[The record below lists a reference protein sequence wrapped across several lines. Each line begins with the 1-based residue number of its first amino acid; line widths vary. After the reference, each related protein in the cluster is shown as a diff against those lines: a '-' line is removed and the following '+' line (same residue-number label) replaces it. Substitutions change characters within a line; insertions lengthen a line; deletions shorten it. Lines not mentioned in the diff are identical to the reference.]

1 MRHVRLRGPMGV
13 ENGTIEDRRIV
24 TEGGTKIE
32 PLDPQTLELPEPYA
46 LLAPIEAPEVWCA
59 GVTYE
64 RSRDARV
71 EESAVKDVYTLVY
84 DAPRPELFMKDAAM
98 RRTVGPGRPIG
109 IRDDSTWNVPEPE
122 IGVVLGSHGRIAGLT
137 IGNDVSSRDIE
148 GANPLYLPQAKI
160 YAGAC
165 AIGPAVYVPENFDA
179 SLHIRMRVTDEWGR
193 IVFEGETFTARMRR
207 SFSELVHWL
216 LIDNPVP
223 PGSVLLTGTGLVPPD
238 SFNLVPGHFVEIH
251 VPEIGTLVNPV
262 VRAAE
267 LIEKES
273 AP

>member
-1 MRHVRLRGPMGV
+1 MRYARLRGPEGV
-13 ENGTIEDRRIV
+13 VVGAIRDGAVMAGDGKRVELLDPETVAVASPYV
-24 TEGGTKIE
+24 TLLPVE
-32 PLDPQTLELPEPYA
+32 PL
-46 LLAPIEAPEVWCA
+46 EVWCA

-84 DAPRPELFMKDAAM
+84 EADRPELFLKDAGL
-98 RRTVGPGRPIG
+98 RRTVGPGQPIA
-109 IRDDSTWNVPEPE
+109 IRRDSRWNVPEPE
-122 IGVVLGSHGRIAGLT
+122 IGVVITQDGGIGGLT

-165 AIGPAVYVPENFDA
+165 SLGPTVYVPDDLDA
-179 SLHIRMRVTDEWGR
+179 PLRIRMRIVDEHGR
-193 IVFEGETFTARMRR
+193 IAFEGETSTARMRR
-207 SFSELVHWL
+207 TYTELVRWL
-216 LIDNPVP
+216 VLDNPVP

-238 SFNLVPGHFVEIH
+238 DFTLLPGHVVEIR

-262 VRAAE
+262 VPASE
-267 LIEKES
+267 LIERS
-273 AP
+273 TPR